1 MSPGTLRAAPKPGD
15 TIKTHPGTPPS
26 PFGVSRDLKTGDFLR
41 WLYAGRLVLV
51 AGVLGGALWLW
62 GDLHPGETFF
72 ATLIFLLAAVATAVS
87 YWWTHLARRPVTPS
101 FSYGQVALDAA
112 IVTGVVHL
120 TGSVESPL
128 TPLYILVIA
137 SGSLILP
144 LPGGVLIG
152 GLTSAFFVAEAM
164 FFNHGGVPGTVALQV
179 ALFGAVAL
187 TVGLVA
193 DRLRKGGSQL
203 GALESE
209 LRQLRL
215 DTGDILNN
223 IRSGILTVDERGRL
237 LYINP
242 MGLSM
247 LGPDLEGFRG
257 RPVLDRLDRL
267 APGLGDMIRRSIEDR
282 TPVARFRTA
291 TLGPDPL
298 TLGVSTTVLE
308 RESPGPN
315 PVTAIFQDI
324 TDVERLEE
332 SNRRNERL
340 GAVAALSA
348 SLAHEIKNPLASIQS
363 AVEQLASGRVGG
375 ADETTLR
382 NLVVGQ
388 SQRLS
393 RLLSEFID
401 FSGLEMGP
409 RSNFDVVPLV
419 EEALGLVR
427 QHPDVQTVDYRVRA
441 GEPAP
446 VTGDRDLLHRALFNL
461 LLNAGQFAGD
471 QGKVCVDVGV
481 VAHVGVDLSG
491 GSGEVV
497 RVSIEDDGPGIDA
510 NDLGRIFDPFYTK
523 RKGGS
528 GLGLAVVHRTV
539 EAHDGSVYVEPG
551 AGGGARFVLLLP
563 GRSRPS

>member
-1 MSPGTLRAAPKPGD
+1 MSPLTLQAPPNPREQGALKAVQAPW
-15 TIKTHPGTPPS
+15 
-26 PFGVSRDLKTGDFLR
+26 PFGVPRDLNTGDLLR
-41 WLYAGRLVLV
+41 WLYVGRLTLV
-51 AGVLGGALWLW
+51 AGVLAGALWLW
-62 GDLHPGETFF
+62 GNLHPGQTFF
-72 ATLIFLLAAVATAVS
+72 ATLVFLLTALATAGS
-87 YWWTHLARRPVTPS
+87 YWWTHIARRPATPS
-101 FSYGQVALDAA
+101 FSYGQVALDAS

-120 TGSVESPL
+120 TGSVHSPL

-152 GLTSAFFVAEAM
+152 AMTSAFFVAEAV
-164 FFNHGGVPGTVALQV
+164 FFSHTAVPGTVALQV

-223 IRSGILTVDERGRL
+223 IRSGILTVDEHGRL

-242 MGLSM
+242 MGRSM
-247 LGPDLEGFRG
+247 LGTELETFKG
-257 RPVLDRLDRL
+257 RPVLDRLEEVS
-267 APGLGDMIRRSIEDR
+267 PGLGEMIRRSIEDR
-282 TPVARFRTA
+282 RPVARFRTS

-308 RESPGPN
+308 RNSAGPY

-324 TDVERLEE
+324 TDVERLEQ

-340 GAVAALSA
+340 KAVAALSA

-363 AVEQLASGRVGG
+363 AVEQLAGGRVGAG
-375 ADETTLR
+375 DEKVLR

-409 RSNFDVVPLV
+409 RSLFDVGGLV
-419 EEALGLVR
+419 EEAIGLVR
-427 QHPDVQTVDYRVRA
+427 QHPEAHGVEYQVRMVDLA
-441 GEPAP
+441 EM
-446 VTGDRDLLHRALFNL
+446 TGDRDLLHRALFNL
-461 LLNAGQFAGD
+461 LLNAGQFAGP
-471 QGKVCVDVGV
+471 
-481 VAHVGVDLSG
+481 G
-491 GSGEVV
+491 GSVLVEVGAV
-497 RVSIEDDGPGIDA
+497 TESEID
-510 NDLGRIFDPFYTK
+510 LYGGR
-523 RKGGS
+523 
-528 GLGLAVVHRTV
+528 
-539 EAHDGSVYVEPG
+539 
-551 AGGGARFVLLLP
+551 
-563 GRSRPS
+563 GR

>member
-1 MSPGTLRAAPKPGD
+1 MP
-15 TIKTHPGTPPS
+15 
-26 PFGVSRDLKTGDFLR
+26 RDLSTGDLLR
-41 WLYAGRLVLV
+41 WLYVGRLILV

-62 GDLHPGETFF
+62 GNLHPRQTFF
-72 ATLIFLLAAVATAVS
+72 ATLVFLLAALATVGS

-128 TPLYILVIA
+128 SPLYVLVIA

-144 LPGGVLIG
+144 LSGGVLIG
-152 GLTSAFFVAEAM
+152 GLTSAFFVAEAV
-164 FFNHGGVPGTVALQV
+164 FFSHSAAPGTVALQV

-237 LYINP
+237 AYINP
-242 MGLSM
+242 MGRSM
-247 LGPDLEGFRG
+247 LGPDLDDYGG
-257 RPVLDRLDRL
+257 RPVLERLDEL
-267 APGLGDMIRRSIEDR
+267 APGLGGMIRRSMRDR
-282 TPVARFRTA
+282 TPVARFRTT

-308 RESPGPN
+308 RETPGPN

-363 AVEQLASGRVGG
+363 AVEQLASGRVAEGDQ
-375 ADETTLR
+375 AVLR

-409 RSNFDVVPLV
+409 RSHFDVGLLV
-419 EEALGLVR
+419 DEAVGLVR
-427 QHPDVQTVDYRVRA
+427 QHPEVDGVQYRVECP
-441 GEPAP
+441 EPAHI
-446 VTGDRDLLHRALFNL
+446 TGDRDLLHRALFNL
-461 LLNAGQFAGD
+461 LLNAGQFAGREGTVLATVTASV
-471 QGKVCVDVGV
+471 QEGL
-481 VAHVGVDLSG
+481 DLSG

-497 RVSIEDDGPGIDA
+497 RVAIEDDGPGIDA

-551 AGGGARFVLLLP
+551 AVGGARFVLLLP
-563 GRSRPS
+563 GRHHTS